1 MSCRIVLRRLK
12 VLEDKVYVKLKV
24 DESAAELMELLR
36 QREEDM
42 EKLRSM
48 PGYTVDWEV
57 QIAKEVVQDLVKKG
71 LIDGAG
77 ADDFLE

>member
-36 QREEDM
+36 RHEEDL

-57 QIAKEVVQDLVKKG
+57 QIAKEVVRDLIKKG

-77 ADDFLE
+77 ADDFFE